1 MRQMSGGAK
10 WRCGWADRRQVDGA
24 LRRPGQRVQH
34 LVAAGDEHEAAV
46 RRRDVLQLPGVVE
59 LLGVARP
66 GPLGDEVSDTPL
78 V

>member
-34 LVAAGDEHEAAV
+34 LVAAGDEHEAA
-46 RRRDVLQLPGVVE
+46 
-59 LLGVARP
+59 A
-66 GPLGDEVSDTPL
+66 EVFTGYNNILHLDAAE
-78 V
+78 